1 MQLKGRKIIL
11 GITGSIAAYKAA
23 YLTRLLVKEGA
34 EVKVI
39 MTPLGKEF
47 ITPVT
52 MATLSRNTVL
62 CDFFNYDDGSWNS
75 HVDLGIWADLFLV
88 APASANTMARMATG
102 VCDNLLLTTYLSCRC
117 PVMIAPAMDLDMFRH
132 PATIN
137 NMEVLLERGNIIIE
151 PSSGELASGLS
162 GKGRMEEP
170 EKIITRLVSF
180 FEAAAAGRGPAG
192 DDGRY
197 LSMRGKK
204 FLVTAGPT
212 HEAIDPVRYIGN
224 HSSGKMGYAIAA
236 ELANRGAEVILVSG
250 PVAKELDHTRVK
262 VVKVNTAGEMH
273 RECLKWF
280 PGCNACIMTAAVAD
294 YTPVV
299 SSGKKLKR
307 GSGSITLEMK
317 PTADILGEMGRN
329 KKKGQVLVGFA
340 LETDNEKENAIKK
353 LHNKNL
359 DFIVLNSLNEEGAG
373 FHADT
378 NKVSII
384 NPDGSAVDFAM
395 KSKPEVAAD
404 IVNHLSGL
412 LK

>member
-23 YLTRLLVKEGA
+23 YLTRLLIKEGA

-62 CDFFNYDDGSWNS
+62 CDFFNYDDGYWNS

-88 APASANTMARMATG
+88 APASANTMAKMATG

-132 PATIN
+132 PATMN
-137 NMEVLLERGNIIIE
+137 NMEILLERGSIIIE

-170 EKIITRLVSF
+170 ENIVCRLVSF
-180 FEAAAAGRGPAG
+180 FAAAATGTGPDGDAG
-192 DDGRY
+192 SY
-197 LSMRGKK
+197 LSMPGKK
-204 FLVTAGPT
+204 VLVTAGPT

-224 HSSGKMGYAIAA
+224 HSSGKMGYAIAT
-236 ELANRGAEVILVSG
+236 ELADRGAEVILVSG
-250 PVAKELDHTRVK
+250 PVAMEMEHTRVK
-262 VVKVNTAGEMH
+262 VVKVSSAGEMH
-273 RECLKWF
+273 SECLKWF
-280 PGCNACIMTAAVAD
+280 PQCNACIMTAAVAD
-294 YTPVV
+294 YIPSV
-299 SSGKKLKR
+299 SSEKKLKR
-307 GSGSITLEMK
+307 GSGSFTIEMK
-317 PTADILGEMGRN
+317 PTADILGDMGKN

-340 LETDNEKENAIKK
+340 LETDNEKENAVKK

-384 NPDGSAVDFAM
+384 NPDGSAVDFAL
-395 KSKPEVAAD
+395 KSKPEVAVD

>member
-34 EVKVI
+34 EVKVV

-88 APASANTMARMATG
+88 APASANTMAKMATG

-117 PVMIAPAMDLDMFRH
+117 PVMIAPAMDLDMFSH
-132 PATIN
+132 PATLN
-137 NMEVLLERGNIIIE
+137 NMKILLERGNIIIE

-170 EKIITRLVSF
+170 EKIVSRLVSWF
-180 FEAAAAGRGPAG
+180 AGIAPGSRLAG
-192 DDGRY
+192 DTSGY
-197 LSMRGKK
+197 LDMRNKK
-204 FLVTAGPT
+204 VLVTAGPT
-212 HEAIDPVRYIGN
+212 REAIDPVRYIGN

-236 ELANRGAEVILVSG
+236 ELAGRGAEVVLVSG
-250 PVAKELDHTRVK
+250 PVAKELEHTRVK

-280 PGCNACIMTAAVAD
+280 PECNACIMTAAVAD
-294 YTPVV
+294 YTPAA
-299 SSGKKLKR
+299 STGKKLKR

-329 KKKGQVLVGFA
+329 KRKGQVLVGFA
-340 LETDNEKENAIKK
+340 LETDNEKENAVKK

-384 NPDGSAVDFAM
+384 NPDGSSVDFAL
-395 KSKPEVAAD
+395 KSKPEVAVD